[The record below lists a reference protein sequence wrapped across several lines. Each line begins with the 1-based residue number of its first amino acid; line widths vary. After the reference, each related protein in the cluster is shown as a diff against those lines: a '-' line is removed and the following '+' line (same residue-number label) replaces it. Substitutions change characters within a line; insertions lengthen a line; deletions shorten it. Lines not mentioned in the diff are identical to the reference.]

1 MIASIAIAALLLGA
15 PVDASPRA
23 PDLALPAPES
33 PLAVYR
39 LKLSV
44 DVPVIAGG
52 AVATI
57 AARFFLKDK
66 LARITCPCD
75 PGGLNFIDRGSVG
88 NRNHTA
94 NIVSDVSVALAI
106 AAPPILDLLDIGL
119 GRAFGEDF
127 VVFAETMMV
136 NSTLEQVVNFATARP
151 RPRTYANDPA
161 YLTVADGYLSFYS
174 GHAAYGFAALSVASA
189 TVRLRYGEQ
198 VWPWV
203 VTGVV
208 GGSIAVERVLAGS
221 HFPTDVAAGALVG
234 TALGI
239 GIPWLHARPQMKQL
253 SILPADGGRGL
264 ALAGTF

>member
-1 MIASIAIAALLLGA
+1 MIASVAIAALLLGA
-15 PVDASPRA
+15 PV
-23 PDLALPAPES
+23 PDLALPAPAS
-33 PLAVYR
+33 PLEVYR

-44 DVPVIAGG
+44 DVPVIVGG
-52 AVATI
+52 GVATL
-57 AARFFLKDK
+57 AARFFLKDRI
-66 LARITCPCD
+66 ARITCPCD
-75 PGGLNFIDRGSVG
+75 PGRLNFIDRGSVG
-88 NRNHTA
+88 NRDHTA
-94 NIVSDVSVALAI
+94 NIVSDVTVALAI

-127 VVFAETMMV
+127 VVFAETLMV

-208 GGSIAVERVLAGS
+208 GDTYTEIKAGLKEGDRVVLPTPRTTGTSATNGGNLFRGGGLGGGGVRAG
-221 HFPTDVAAGALVG
+221 
-234 TALGI
+234 
-239 GIPWLHARPQMKQL
+239 
-253 SILPADGGRGL
+253 GG
-264 ALAGTF
+264 